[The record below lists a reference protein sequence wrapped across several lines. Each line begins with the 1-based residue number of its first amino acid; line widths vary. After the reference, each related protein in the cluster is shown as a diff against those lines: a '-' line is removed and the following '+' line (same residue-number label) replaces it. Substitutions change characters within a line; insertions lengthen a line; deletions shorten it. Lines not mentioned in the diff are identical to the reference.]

1 MTDVIDFLEQMGQ
14 NARLRHAD
22 RAEIERALITSGL
35 DPSLKDALVAGDA
48 GPLNA
53 LLGANADMCCL
64 IHAPD
69 QDDEEDE
76 HDRDDFEDDS
86 GDA

>member
-14 NARLRHAD
+14 DARLRHAG
-22 RAEIERALITSGL
+22 RPEIERALINSGL
-35 DPSLKDALVAGDA
+35 DPTLREAVIAGDA
-48 GPLNA
+48 GPLTT

-69 QDDEEDE
+69 DDEGDTPED
-76 HDRDDFEDDS
+76 DDDFEDEDEEE
-86 GDA
+86 